1 MAEVYDSRAG
11 MLEMPT
17 EYKELSEEEKEYD
30 GGWIWSVAI
39 SAVGWACS
47 AIGRRTN
54 NKALKT
60 AGTIITAVGAIS
72 TGVGIGLGA
81 VTIAKATTAISNKVA
96 ANFVYNS
103 TMGVGDAVIGLGYS
117 AKYP

>member
-1 MAEVYDSRAG
+1 MAEVYDSRAY
-11 MLEMPT
+11 MLDMPT

-30 GGWIWSVAI
+30 GGWVWSLAI

-72 TGVGIGLGA
+72 TGVGIISGA
-81 VTIAKATTAISNKVA
+81 STIVKATATISNKVA
-96 ANFVYNS
+96 AKFAYNS
-103 TMGVGDAVIGLGYS
+103 TMGLGDAVVSVGYS